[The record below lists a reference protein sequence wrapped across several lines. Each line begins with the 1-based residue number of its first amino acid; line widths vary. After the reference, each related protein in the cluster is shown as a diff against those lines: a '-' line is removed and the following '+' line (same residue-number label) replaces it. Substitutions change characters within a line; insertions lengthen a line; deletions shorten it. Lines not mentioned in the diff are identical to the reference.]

1 MNTSTN
7 YHMNRA
13 IELSAAENRPTALDI
28 AIEQENRV
36 INRWW
41 AFEVA
46 FLWVIAMVVVW
57 FKTIYAATAEGA
69 GPVAG
74 LSVFVPLGLLV
85 TAMFFAV
92 WYRNS

>member
-13 IELSAAENRPTALDI
+13 LELSAAENRPTAQDI

-46 FLWVIAMVVVW
+46 FLWIVAMIVVW
-57 FKTIYAATAEGA
+57 FKTIYAAAAEGA
-69 GPVAG
+69 EAVAG
-74 LSVFVPLGLLV
+74 LSTFGLLGLLV

-92 WYRNS
+92 WYRNR